1 MESFLPATGCP
12 TLCLTDLSAK
22 QLRSAVVLLRADFN
36 VPLDAEGNITD
47 DTRLRESV
55 PTICYLVKNGARVL
69 LASHLVSD
77 TNLALS
83 LRSNTLVHQCCLIM
97 LSLQISSQ
105 CFKM

>member
-1 MESFLPATGCP
+1 MESLLPATGCP
-12 TLCLTDLSAK
+12 TLCLTDLSAS

-55 PTICYLVKNGARVL
+55 PTICYLVQNGARVL

-83 LRSNTLVHQCCLIM
+83 LRSNTLVHQCCM
-97 LSLQISSQ
+97 MFPRLQKLYQ
-105 CFKM
+105 CF

>member
-1 MESFLPATGCP
+1 MKSFLPATGCP
-12 TLCLTDLSAK
+12 TPCLTVLSAQ

-36 VPLDAEGNITD
+36 VPLDAESNITD

-55 PTICYLVKNGARVL
+55 PTIRYLVKYGARVL

-83 LRSNTLVHQCCLIM
+83 LRSNTLVHQCCMIILR
-97 LSLQISSQ
+97 LQL
-105 CFKM
+105 